1 MVIAPGKIPSQHISV
16 SLFSLNCYW
25 TELYEEFIACKN
37 MNKRNSLIWHTTKIL
52 CHQQEVRFDGIVTF
66 ESLRGLLLS
75 VSETV
80 LSTYNLVMSLCTC
93 TKQLCQVTHFSSVLY
108 VSPAHVMTSSEC
120 VDWLFCVFFSRCIHH
135 LHCLAVLYNL
145 QIICWLPLPFV
156 LNL

>member
-1 MVIAPGKIPSQHISV
+1 MHQLVVIAPGKIPSQHISV

-25 TELYEEFIACKN
+25 TELYEELIACKN

-66 ESLRGLLLS
+66 ESLRSLLLS

-80 LSTYNLVMSLCTC
+80 LSTYNFVHVPSNCAKLLI
-93 TKQLCQVTHFSSVLY
+93 FSSVLY

>member
-1 MVIAPGKIPSQHISV
+1 MHQLVVIAPGKIPSQHISV

-25 TELYEEFIACKN
+25 TELYEELIACKN

-66 ESLRGLLLS
+66 ESLRSLLLS

-93 TKQLCQVTHFSSVLY
+93 TKQLCQVTHFFFSFYIYHLHMWWLVVNVSIGCSVFSSVDAY
-108 VSPAHVMTSSEC
+108 
-120 VDWLFCVFFSRCIHH
+120 
-135 LHCLAVLYNL
+135 
-145 QIICWLPLPFV
+145 IISIV
-156 LNL
+156 